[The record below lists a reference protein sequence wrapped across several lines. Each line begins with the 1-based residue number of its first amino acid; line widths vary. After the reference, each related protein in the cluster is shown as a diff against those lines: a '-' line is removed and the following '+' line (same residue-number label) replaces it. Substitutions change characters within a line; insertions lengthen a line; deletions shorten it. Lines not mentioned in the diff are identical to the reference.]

1 MMEKRECQCV
11 ADRIN
16 TYLASQLWMDFELCV
31 LNGSEIV
38 LSGRLDEL
46 DEYLIDISFEQ
57 PCFISSRMFFTYEG
71 GRFLK
76 ILEGEECAVISQK
89 HQIEQG
95 NFIFQFSADEN
106 MTPFFVAAEGIHVT
120 IRSRPIRQ

>member
-1 MMEKRECQCV
+1 M
-11 ADRIN
+11 
-16 TYLASQLWMDFELCV
+16 
-31 LNGSEIV
+31 
-38 LSGRLDEL
+38 